1 MRGTR
6 LSIDLEHRSTWSGSD
21 YIENRMQIDGY
32 LYLRRKFQ
40 PRSVKL
46 VIVAKSPQH
55 QANH

>member
-1 MRGTR
+1 
-6 LSIDLEHRSTWSGSD
+6 
-21 YIENRMQIDGY
+21 MQIGGY